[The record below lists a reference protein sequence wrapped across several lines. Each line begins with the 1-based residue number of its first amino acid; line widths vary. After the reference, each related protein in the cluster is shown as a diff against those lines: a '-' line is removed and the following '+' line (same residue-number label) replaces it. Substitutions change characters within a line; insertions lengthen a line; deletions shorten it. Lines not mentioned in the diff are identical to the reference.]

1 MSKHETHNWKD
12 EWLNMP
18 EYINEK
24 PNDPEVTVT
33 FKFKNKDDYDSFMAI
48 VKEQL
53 YNGKRVI
60 DGKQVKNNYTTWYPL
75 DPRPSEFV
83 YISEDEE

>member
-1 MSKHETHNWKD
+1 MSKSIHNWKE

-24 PNDPEVTVT
+24 PTDPEVTVT
-33 FKFKNKDDYDSFMAI
+33 FKFRNKDDYDSFMAI

-53 YNGKRVI
+53 YDGKRVI
-60 DGKQVKNNYTTWYPL
+60 DGKQIKNNYTAWYPL

>member
-1 MSKHETHNWKD
+1 
-12 EWLNMP
+12 
-18 EYINEK
+18 
-24 PNDPEVTVT
+24 
-33 FKFKNKDDYDSFMAI
+33 MAI